1 MNTRVCD
8 FSSVSFPYK
17 PTKIGRLGDRFRSTV
32 HWVTETTWT
41 CERLTITAWYTNP
54 RTQTIFLIAVI
65 KQSYRTLPSK
75 TRKVVGLIIIIQC
88 AWSKTTKRE
97 EAQNKGLFQCLAICY
112 LTSGIIYVQHTFGN
126 KAFNISDGCTSF
138 QQFYH
143 LW

>member
-1 MNTRVCD
+1 VNTRVCD

-17 PTKIGRLGDRFRSTV
+17 PTKIGRLWWATGFGPLSDGNHMDV
-32 HWVTETTWT
+32 WT
-41 CERLTITAWYTNP
+41 INDHSRYTNP